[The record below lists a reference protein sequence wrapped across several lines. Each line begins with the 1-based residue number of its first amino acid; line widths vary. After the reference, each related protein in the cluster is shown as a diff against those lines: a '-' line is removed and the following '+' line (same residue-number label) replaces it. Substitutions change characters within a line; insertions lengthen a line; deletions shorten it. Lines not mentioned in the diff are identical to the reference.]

1 MTNWKIKNDSFS
13 YTKKFLLIWME
24 AININKEF
32 SRSDNLVDN
41 LTRKADIA
49 MFVVF
54 EIRNSQ
60 NDNTFDSV
68 WGWFSLFWYLS
79 KMY

>member
-1 MTNWKIKNDSFS
+1 
-13 YTKKFLLIWME
+13 ME
-24 AININKEF
+24 AIKINKEF
-32 SRSDNLVDN
+32 SLSDNLVDN

-68 WGWFSLFWYLS
+68 WG
-79 KMY
+79 